1 MCNPYINLFSC
12 HFQFISHTTIILVAI
27 FITAVGSYSTLG
39 FLTAIECIRPQTGS
53 HIWHTYPST

>member
-1 MCNPYINLFSC
+1 
-12 HFQFISHTTIILVAI
+12 VAI